1 MHLGEEI
8 DNYDGDS
15 MANETAGV
23 NEVMELSICLT
34 SKHILSKSWRLAA
47 T

>member
-1 MHLGEEI
+1 MNIGEEI

-23 NEVMELSICLT
+23 NEAMELSICLT

>member
-15 MANETAGV
+15 MANETAGAK
-23 NEVMELSICLT
+23 EVMELSICLT
-34 SKHILSKSWRLAA
+34 SKHMLSESWRLAA